1 MSAENQC
8 SDHTCLQGMTDDPVT
23 VEQFCRRY
31 VEPMGEESD
40 HIHIVA
46 ITDALQVCIQGYDLL
61 RTYLA
66 VRCLFKHLLR
76 NCLKVAVMPMVKGNH
91 MWWALSVIW

>member
-1 MSAENQC
+1 MRPCYPFPPAARRVESSVTPGKPRAGHVQA
-8 SDHTCLQGMTDDPVT
+8 STWVLQGMMDDPVT

-46 ITDALQVCIQGYDLL
+46 ITDALQV
-61 RTYLA
+61 R
-66 VRCLFKHLLR
+66 KHEKKE
-76 NCLKVAVMPMVKGNH
+76 LKSN
-91 MWWALSVIW
+91 

>member
-1 MSAENQC
+1 MSLHCCLQVDQTSVE
-8 SDHTCLQGMTDDPVT
+8 TCPQQLLVWNVDDLCCNLQGMMDDPVT

-46 ITDALQVCIQGYDLL
+46 MTDALQVGFSKSPSLP
-61 RTYLA
+61 TS
-66 VRCLFKHLLR
+66 HWSR
-76 NCLKVAVMPMVKGNH
+76 NQCWSL
-91 MWWALSVIW
+91 

>member
-1 MSAENQC
+1 MVC
-8 SDHTCLQGMTDDPVT
+8 DVKGMLDDPVT

-46 ITDALQVCIQGYDLL
+46 ITDALQVCHIP
-61 RTYLA
+61 A
-66 VRCLFKHLLR
+66 
-76 NCLKVAVMPMVKGNH
+76 
-91 MWWALSVIW
+91 

>member
-1 MSAENQC
+1 M
-8 SDHTCLQGMTDDPVT
+8 MDDPVT

-46 ITDALQVCIQGYDLL
+46 ITDALQVRPATGHSWLIAKQSGN
-61 RTYLA
+61 RSVLA
-66 VRCLFKHLLR
+66 CV
-76 NCLKVAVMPMVKGNH
+76 
-91 MWWALSVIW
+91 

>member
-1 MSAENQC
+1 MLREVK
-8 SDHTCLQGMTDDPVT
+8 GMMDDPVT

-46 ITDALQVCIQGYDLL
+46 ITDALQVWGLL
-61 RTYLA
+61 A
-66 VRCLFKHLLR
+66 
-76 NCLKVAVMPMVKGNH
+76 
-91 MWWALSVIW
+91 

>member
-1 MSAENQC
+1 M
-8 SDHTCLQGMTDDPVT
+8 MDDPVT

-46 ITDALQVCIQGYDLL
+46 ITDALQVRPYPGHSWL
-61 RTYLA
+61 
-66 VRCLFKHLLR
+66 
-76 NCLKVAVMPMVKGNH
+76 
-91 MWWALSVIW
+91 

>member
-1 MSAENQC
+1 M
-8 SDHTCLQGMTDDPVT
+8 LQGMMDDPVT

-46 ITDALQVCIQGYDLL
+46 ITDALQVGLIS
-61 RTYLA
+61 
-66 VRCLFKHLLR
+66 
-76 NCLKVAVMPMVKGNH
+76 M
-91 MWWALSVIW
+91 S